1 MKQYLVFRLYGPI
14 TSWGEIAVGENRHSF
29 SYPSKSAVIGL
40 IASALG
46 YKREEENKHTQ
57 LTNSLSFGIKVYNSG
72 ILLKDYHTTQ
82 VPPFQQK
89 VVYFTRK
96 EELEDKLNLNTILSA
111 REYRMDSLYD
121 VCIWEKNNSFQLQEI
136 EKKLKEPNFCLYL
149 GRKSCVLSS
158 PLFTSLVE
166 AENLFLAFEKY
177 EKGLKEIFLQKE
189 INYEQIFQIKEK
201 QLIEYLWED
210 ESQETSVEIRF
221 RRDEVLSRKR
231 WQFAERKEF
240 YKSEEK

>member
-1 MKQYLVFRLYGPI
+1 MPNYLVFRLYGPI
-14 TSWGEIAVGENRHSF
+14 ASWGEIAVGENRHTF
-29 SYPSKSAVIGL
+29 SYPSKSAVMGL

-46 YKREEENKHTQ
+46 YKREEEDKHTQ
-57 LTNSLSFGIKVYNSG
+57 LTQSLSFGLKVYNSG
-72 ILLKDYHTTQ
+72 ILLQDYHTTQ
-82 VPPFQQK
+82 VPPSQKK

-111 REYRMDSLYD
+111 RDYRMDALYD
-121 VCIWEKNNSFQLQEI
+121 VCIWAKNNSFQLQEI
-136 EKKLKEPNFCLYL
+136 ENKLKEPNFCLYL
-149 GRKSCVLSS
+149 GRKSCVFSS

-166 AENLFLAFEKY
+166 AENLFSAFEKY
-177 EKGLKEIFLQKE
+177 EKGLKESFSQKE
-189 INYEQIFQIKEK
+189 INYEQVFQIKEK

-210 ESQETSVEIRF
+210 ESQETSVEIRV
-221 RRDEVLSRKR
+221 RRDEVLSRRR